1 MPSMRHSR
9 RTFGLAAASA
19 AALASGCLYGF
30 AGGGLPSHIE
40 TVAIVPFDNLTP
52 EPALAQEVGEAVRDA
67 MERRL
72 GLRIASEGD
81 ADAIVRGRIVR
92 YAPDIPLAIQGG
104 EQVAVTRRRVQLTID
119 IEIFDQREARPLW
132 RRNGLTVDG
141 EYDPPQEEAGRVR
154 ALEKLVTDLVDG
166 AQSQW

>member
-1 MPSMRHSR
+1 MRHSLR
-9 RTFGLAAASA
+9 ASGLAASA
-19 AALASGCLYGF
+19 ACFAVGCVYGF
-30 AGGGLPSHIE
+30 AGGGLPGHIE
-40 TVAIVPFDNLTP
+40 TVAIVPFENLTP

-81 ADAIVRGRIVR
+81 ADAIVRGRILR

-104 EQVAVTRRRVQLTID
+104 ERVAVTRRRVQLTLD
-119 IEIFDQREARPLW
+119 IEIYDQQEDRALW
-132 RRNGLTVDG
+132 ERNGLIVDG